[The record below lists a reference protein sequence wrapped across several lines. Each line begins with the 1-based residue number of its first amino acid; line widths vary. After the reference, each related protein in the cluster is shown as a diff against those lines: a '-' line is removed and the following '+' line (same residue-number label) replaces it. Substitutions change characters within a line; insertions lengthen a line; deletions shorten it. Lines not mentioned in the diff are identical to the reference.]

1 MNKYVKKGL
10 CLVLATGLIASS
22 FAGCA
27 KVNYVT
33 EGAIKAI
40 HQLRTAVG
48 RNKQRAKKPVL
59 QKILL
64 FLKSHLRQASTA
76 ELSLSH
82 SKMLLTIIK
91 RLMITLR
98 LLLPS
103 MSMIRVRLR
112 LSTSSSVMR
121 KLM

>member
-40 HQLRTAVG
+40 HQIKDG
-48 RNKQRAKKPVL
+48 SWKKQAEGEEAGSSEDTSVL
-59 QKILL
+59 E
-64 FLKSHLRQASTA
+64 KSFEAGKYGST
-76 ELSLSH
+76 
-82 SKMLLTIIK
+82 MLLTIIK

>member
-40 HQLRTAVG
+40 RSWNMDDQPDG
-48 RNKQRAKKPVL
+48 
-59 QKILL
+59 
-64 FLKSHLRQASTA
+64 
-76 ELSLSH
+76 
-82 SKMLLTIIK
+82 
-91 RLMITLR
+91 
-98 LLLPS
+98 
-103 MSMIRVRLR
+103 
-112 LSTSSSVMR
+112 
-121 KLM
+121 